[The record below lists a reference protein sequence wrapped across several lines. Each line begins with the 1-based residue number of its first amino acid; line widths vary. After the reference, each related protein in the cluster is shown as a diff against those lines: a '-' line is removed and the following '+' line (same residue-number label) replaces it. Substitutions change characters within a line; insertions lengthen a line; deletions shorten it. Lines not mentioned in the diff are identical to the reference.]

1 MMYVD
6 STFLL
11 IIYILAASAA
21 VISTY
26 ALWTLKELEEYYKN
40 ENSRKPNN
48 AWDHYHDPR
57 NQKKSKAKGH

>member
-1 MMYVD
+1 M
-6 STFLL
+6 
-11 IIYILAASAA
+11 AASAA